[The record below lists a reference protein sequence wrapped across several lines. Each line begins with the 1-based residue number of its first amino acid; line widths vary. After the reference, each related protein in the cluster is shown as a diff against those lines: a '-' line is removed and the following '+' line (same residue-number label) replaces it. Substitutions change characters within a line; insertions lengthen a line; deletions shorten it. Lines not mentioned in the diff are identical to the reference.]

1 MAWVKAEYAGEL
13 AVVAAWVAALTP
25 WSLTLQ
31 PNGPLGSILF
41 WVRWPLGELQVRLA
55 STVTIDGTEV
65 SVSAVLA
72 EAYPGSQVFGPFF
85 VADPVAATAFD
96 GFPAV
101 TYGGWGWVIGAL
113 AVVVALGLSVALYR
127 DEAGTTA
134 RLPVDPIRGMAGLL
148 GLATLGF
155 GAATVGLWFGP
166 PRVGVP
172 IPIGVVVVGA
182 LSVALARVERV

>member
-13 AVVAAWVAALTP
+13 AVVAAWVATLTP

-41 WVRWPLGELQVRLA
+41 LVRWPLGELQVRLA
-55 STVTIDGTEV
+55 SSITFGDTEV
-65 SVSAVLA
+65 TASPALA
-72 EAYPGSQVFGPFF
+72 ELYPGTHLGGPFF
-85 VADPVAATAFD
+85 VADPVSATAFYD
-96 GFPAV
+96 VPAV
-101 TYGGWGWVIGAL
+101 TYGGWGWVIGTI

-134 RLPVDPIRGMAGLL
+134 RLPVDPVRGMAGLL
-148 GLATLGF
+148 GVATTGF
-155 GAATVGLWFGP
+155 AAATVGLWFGP

-172 IPIGVVVVGA
+172 LPVGVVVVGA
-182 LSVALARVERV
+182 LAIALFRVDRV